1 LKVAAI
7 PRRVHEYHLKQWYV
21 LGDLYDKAGN
31 VQKAREFFQRVA
43 LHDKEFADVS
53 ERLASL

>member
-1 LKVAAI
+1 VAAI